1 MRVNIVM
8 RVLAPL
14 LCFMLSSFPVSSSA
28 ARAVSSP
35 LSDLKSKISGV
46 EELLEEFRKQLQ
58 HEEQPYARGEARDG
72 DDQDEEEEEE
82 EEEAGEDEEQEQGPG
97 GGACLSHF
105 DAAES
110 RIIRAAVSIERG
122 ATFLSAP
129 SDARSPADCL
139 RACCA
144 EPRCT
149 VAVVVREERAAPRDG
164 PRCYLF
170 NCTYRGASVCAY
182 SPQRGFTAY
191 SRNGTAST
199 APRRPAEQEQVE
211 DAGGEAWMREL
222 DEPPRSDAG
231 QDVVVQLPTD
241 WAILDGRDSIDDH
254 GIMRYEWSLVKGDRS
269 VIMKVTHPGL
279 LKLSGLREGVY
290 TFQMTVTDTVGQRS
304 SDNVSVTVLAP
315 EHHAEVC
322 TRHCSRYQFMCDD
335 GCCIDI
341 SYACDGKQQCPDR
354 SDEDFC
360 RNFDGGRK
368 AVTHT
373 SSAPSQIGEA
383 RESEG
388 RAMIPSEPLNTE
400 APVQVKQQQQQQQQQ
415 QPSASQDPCTEP
427 PVVGPC
433 RGTFP
438 RWYYDSAAG
447 ECKHFLY
454 GGCKGNRNNF
464 LQQADCVNKCIQK
477 PAPVDQQATAA
488 PPPTTQ
494 ANTATRSPSSEAKPQ
509 NSASAAQ
516 DAQPVAKAH
525 TVLGGQPPPESG
537 AILPLVLGVIISA
550 LLLLMVACRLRLVRH
565 RMKKARPL
573 TTEESDYLIN
583 GMYL

>member
-1 MRVNIVM
+1 MREKTVA
-8 RVLAPL
+8 RLLALLPLLPLL
-14 LCFMLSSFPVSSSA
+14 LCFVLSSFPVSSRA
-28 ARAVSSP
+28 ARSSSP
-35 LSDLKSKISGV
+35 LSDLKNKISGV
-46 EELLEEFRKQLQ
+46 EELLEEFRQQLQ
-58 HEEQPYARGEARDG
+58 HEEQPYARAG
-72 DDQDEEEEEE
+72 QQEEEEEE
-82 EEEAGEDEEQEQGPG
+82 DEERGDEEQQAG
-97 GGACLSHF
+97 GGACLGHF

-110 RIIRAAVSIERG
+110 RIIRAAASIERG

-129 SDARSPADCL
+129 SGARGPADCL

-149 VAVVVREERAAPRDG
+149 VAVVVHEERAALRDG

-170 NCTYRGASVCAY
+170 NCTYRGASVCAF

-191 SRNGTAST
+191 SHNGTA
-199 APRRPAEQEQVE
+199 AAALRRPAEEEEEE

-222 DEPPRSDAG
+222 DEPPRGDAG
-231 QDVVVQLPTD
+231 QDVMVQLPTD

-254 GIMRYEWSLVKGDRS
+254 GIMRYEWALVKGDSS
-269 VIMKVTHPGL
+269 VNMKVTHPGL

-290 TFQMTVTDTVGQRS
+290 TFQMTVTDTIGQRS

-388 RAMIPSEPLNTE
+388 RAMIPAEPRNTE
-400 APVQVKQQQQQQQQQ
+400 TPVQSKQQ
-415 QPSASQDPCTEP
+415 QPSVSQGPCMEP
-427 PVVGPC
+427 PMVGPC
-433 RGTFP
+433 RGVFP
-438 RWYYDSAAG
+438 RWYYDPAAG

-464 LQQADCVNKCIQK
+464 LQQVDCVAECIQK

-494 ANTATRSPSSEAKPQ
+494 TNTATKSPSSEAKPQ
-509 NSASAAQ
+509 NSALVPQ
-516 DAQPVAKAH
+516 NPQPVAKVH

>member
-1 MRVNIVM
+1 MRENTVS
-8 RVLAPL
+8 RFPALLLLLLLPSGFVLL
-14 LCFMLSSFPVSSSA
+14 SFPVSSRA
-28 ARAVSSP
+28 ARSPSP
-35 LSDLKSKISGV
+35 LSDLKNKISGV

-58 HEEQPYARGEARDG
+58 HEEQPYAREGQEQEPEQQERS
-72 DDQDEEEEEE
+72 
-82 EEEAGEDEEQEQGPG
+82 DEEQQAG
-97 GGACLSHF
+97 GGACLAHF

-110 RIIRAAVSIERG
+110 RIIRAAASIERG

-129 SDARSPADCL
+129 SGARGPADCL
-139 RACCA
+139 RACCG

-149 VAVVVREERAAPRDG
+149 VAVVVREERAALRDG

-170 NCTYRGASVCAY
+170 NCTYRGANVCAF

-191 SRNGTAST
+191 SRNGTA
-199 APRRPAEQEQVE
+199 APRRPAEEEEE
-211 DAGGEAWMREL
+211 DGDGEAWMRDL

-254 GIMRYEWSLVKGDRS
+254 GIMRYEWALVKGDPS
-269 VIMKVTHPGL
+269 VNMKATHPGL
-279 LKLSGLREGVY
+279 LKLSGLREGFY
-290 TFQMTVTDTVGQRS
+290 TFQMTVTDTIGQRS
-304 SDNVSVTVLAP
+304 SDNVSITVLAP

-368 AVTHT
+368 AVTHP
-373 SSAPSQIGEA
+373 SSAPLQIGEA

-388 RAMIPSEPLNTE
+388 RAMIPTELHNTE
-400 APVQVKQQQQQQQQQ
+400 TPVQVKQQQQ
-415 QPSASQDPCTEP
+415 PSVIQDPCMEP

-433 RGTFP
+433 RGVFP
-438 RWYYDSAAG
+438 RWYYDPAAG

-464 LQQADCVNKCIQK
+464 LQQADCVKKCIQK
-477 PAPVDQQATAA
+477 SAPVEQQGTAA
-488 PPPTTQ
+488 PPSTTQ
-494 ANTATRSPSSEAKPQ
+494 TNTATRSPSSEAKPQ
-509 NSASAAQ
+509 NSAPVPQ
-516 DAQPVAKAH
+516 NPQPVAKVH

>member
-1 MRVNIVM
+1 MRLNIVT

-14 LCFMLSSFPVSSSA
+14 LCCVLSALPVSSSA
-28 ARAVSSP
+28 SRAVSSP

-46 EELLEEFRKQLQ
+46 EELLEEFRQQLQ
-58 HEEQPYARGEARDG
+58 HEEQPYEHEQEDE
-72 DDQDEEEEEE
+72 QDEDDEGEV
-82 EEEAGEDEEQEQGPG
+82 GEDEEREHGPVAA
-97 GGACLSHF
+97 ACLSRF
-105 DAAES
+105 DSAES
-110 RIIRAAVSIERG
+110 HIIRAAVSIERG

-129 SDARSPADCL
+129 SDARDPADCL

-191 SRNGTAST
+191 SRNGTT
-199 APRRPAEQEQVE
+199 ATTALRRPAEEQQQEEEE
-211 DAGGEAWMREL
+211 DGGGGEAWMRDL

-254 GIMRYEWSLVKGDRS
+254 GIMRYEWSLVKGDHS
-269 VIMKVTHPGL
+269 VNMKVTHPGL

-290 TFQMTVTDTVGQRS
+290 TFQLTIVDTIGQKS

-322 TRHCSRYQFMCDD
+322 TRHCTRYQFMCDD

-373 SSAPSQIGEA
+373 SSAPSLVGEA

-388 RAMIPSEPLNTE
+388 RAMIPSEPLSAET
-400 APVQVKQQQQQQQQQ
+400 PVQPKQQQQQ
-415 QPSASQDPCTEP
+415 PAVSQ
-427 PVVGPC
+427 
-433 RGTFP
+433 
-438 RWYYDSAAG
+438 
-447 ECKHFLY
+447 
-454 GGCKGNRNNF
+454 
-464 LQQADCVNKCIQK
+464 
-477 PAPVDQQATAA
+477 APVDQQATAV

-494 ANTATRSPSSEAKPQ
+494 ATTATRTPSSEAKPL

-516 DAQPVAKAH
+516 NAQPVAKAH

>member
-1 MRVNIVM
+1 MRLNIVT

-14 LCFMLSSFPVSSSA
+14 LCCVLSALPVSSSA
-28 ARAVSSP
+28 SRAVSSP

-46 EELLEEFRKQLQ
+46 EELLEEFRQQLQ
-58 HEEQPYARGEARDG
+58 HEEQPYEHEQEDE
-72 DDQDEEEEEE
+72 QDEDDEGEV
-82 EEEAGEDEEQEQGPG
+82 GEDEEREHGPVAA
-97 GGACLSHF
+97 ACLSRF
-105 DAAES
+105 DSAES
-110 RIIRAAVSIERG
+110 HIIRAAVSIERG

-129 SDARSPADCL
+129 SDARDPADCL

-191 SRNGTAST
+191 SRNGTT
-199 APRRPAEQEQVE
+199 ATTALRRPAEEQQQEEEE
-211 DAGGEAWMREL
+211 DGGGGEAWMRDL

-254 GIMRYEWSLVKGDRS
+254 GIMRYEWSLVKGDHS
-269 VIMKVTHPGL
+269 VNMKVTHPGL

-290 TFQMTVTDTVGQRS
+290 TFQLTIVDTIGQKS

-322 TRHCSRYQFMCDD
+322 TRHCTRYQFMCDD

-373 SSAPSQIGEA
+373 SSAPSLVGEA

-388 RAMIPSEPLNTE
+388 RAMIPSEPLSAET
-400 APVQVKQQQQQQQQQ
+400 PVQPKQQQQQ
-415 QPSASQDPCTEP
+415 PAVSQDPCMEP

-438 RWYYDSAAG
+438 RWYYDAAAG

-464 LQQADCVNKCIQK
+464 LQQTDCVNECIQK
-477 PAPVDQQATAA
+477 PAPVDQQATAV

-494 ANTATRSPSSEAKPQ
+494 ATTATRTPSSEAKPL

-516 DAQPVAKAH
+516 NAQPVAKAH

>member
-1 MRVNIVM
+1 MVARAPG
-8 RVLAPL
+8 LATL
-14 LCFMLSSFPVSSSA
+14 LLLALCVALSSRAASARSSSPA
-28 ARAVSSP
+28 SSP
-35 LSDLKSKISGV
+35 LSELKSKISGV
-46 EELLEEFRKQLQ
+46 EELLEEFREQLQ
-58 HEEQPYARGEARDG
+58 HEHEHEPRPYVNEQV
-72 DDQDEEEEEE
+72 EEEEEE
-82 EEEAGEDEEQEQGPG
+82 DANDEHERDEGQ
-97 GGACLSHF
+97 GACLGRF
-105 DAAES
+105 QAAES
-110 RIIRAAVSIERG
+110 RIIRAAASLARG
-122 ATFLSAP
+122 AVFVSAP
-129 SDARSPADCL
+129 ADARDPAACL
-139 RACCA
+139 QACCA

-149 VAVVVREERAAPRDG
+149 VAVTVTEEREEPRHG

-170 NCTYRGASVCAY
+170 NCTHRGVSVCAF

-191 SRNGTAST
+191 NRIGNGTVSAL
-199 APRRPAEQEQVE
+199 RRPAEEEEEE
-211 DAGGEAWMREL
+211 DEGEAWMREL
-222 DEPPRSDAG
+222 DEPPRCDAG

-254 GIMRYEWSLVKGDRS
+254 GIIRYEWALVKGDAS
-269 VIMKVTHPGL
+269 VNIKVTHPGL
-279 LKLSGLREGVY
+279 LKLSGLREGTY
-290 TFQMTVTDTVGQRS
+290 IFQMTVTDTIGQKS
-304 SDNVSVTVLAP
+304 SDNVSITVLAP

-322 TRHCSRYQFMCDD
+322 TRHCTRYQFMCDD

-360 RNFDGGRK
+360 QNFDGGRK

-373 SSAPSQIGEA
+373 SSAPYQIGEA
-383 RESEG
+383 RESQG
-388 RAMIPSEPLNTE
+388 RVMTPTEPRNTE
-400 APVQVKQQQQQQQQQ
+400 TPIPAIQQK
-415 QPSASQDPCTEP
+415 QPSLSQDPCVEP

-433 RGTFP
+433 RGVFP
-438 RWYYDSAAG
+438 RWFYDPQAG

-464 LQQADCVNKCIQK
+464 LQQSDCVNKCIQK
-477 PAPVDQQATAA
+477 PAPVNQQATAA
-488 PPPTTQ
+488 PPSTTQ
-494 ANTATRSPSSEAKPQ
+494 ANTAAKSPSSEAKPQ
-509 NSASAAQ
+509 NPASLPQ
-516 DAQPVAKAH
+516 NPQPVAKAH
-525 TVLGGQPPPESG
+525 TVLGGHPPPESG